1 MFSFSKI
8 IEATAFVDLNGLFQ
22 GLPASDLW
30 FELCNLCRSMICTCN
45 SMKLHEVPQHIPTAT
60 QKWGYI
66 RCPAKVGGSK
76 ILIGWDNKWVILVL
90 SKLLQLDVVVLLPG
104 CIPGY
109 YWKKPSNISVAGAS
123 THFALLHSLGTRQIA
138 EGDLA
143 IDHLAPSNS
152 RDGFPGAA
160 KKHAFT
166 VDLGCHHWRLSV
178 GPGVLKFDAA
188 NISSEVKSPALFVNA
203 MFHLIIRR
211 PFLSFGQTS
220 FFASFS
226 W

>member
-1 MFSFSKI
+1 MASFKASPPQI
-8 IEATAFVDLNGLFQ
+8 YDL
-22 GLPASDLW
+22 S
-30 FELCNLCRSMICTCN
+30 CVIYVYRSMIYTCN

-76 ILIGWDNKWVILVL
+76 ILIGWDNKWVILAL
-90 SKLLQLDVVVLLPG
+90 SKMLQLDVFVLLPG

-109 YWKKPSNISVAGAS
+109 HWKNPSNISVAGAS

-152 RDGFPGAA
+152 RDGFLGAA
-160 KKHAFT
+160 KKPCLHCRPRMSSLKT
-166 VDLGCHHWRLSV
+166 ICRSRGLEIWRSQH
-178 GPGVLKFDAA
+178 
-188 NISSEVKSPALFVNA
+188 LFVGQVSRSVCQCNA
-203 MFHLIIRR
+203 FDH
-211 PFLSFGQTS
+211 
-220 FFASFS
+220 
-226 W
+226 